1 MVRLV
6 CPKIQDSGRENER
19 LMRGKPQFIHRKQQ
33 LVAGRQRADFRVVNK
48 NGGNNAL

>member
-19 LMRGKPQFIHRKQQ
+19 LMRGKTQFIHRKQQ
-33 LVAGRQRADFRVVNK
+33 LASGEEVAGFTRMES
-48 NGGNNAL
+48 L